1 MVLIEL
7 DRRAVDELKAFLFLK
22 MIEDMLKVLDSL
34 EVYSMDSLGVIMET
48 MADVTKDTEG
58 LSINARVGVLT
69 SVYCST
75 PYWRTKPHLSCYR
88 EQF

>member
-69 SVYCST
+69 SVHCPT
-75 PYWRTKPHLSCYR
+75 PHVVILASLLAH
-88 EQF
+88 

>member
-22 MIEDMLKVLDSL
+22 MIEDMVKVLDSL
-34 EVYSMDSLGVIMET
+34 KVYSMDSLGVIMET

-58 LSINARVGVLT
+58 LSINARVGVLS
-69 SVYCST
+69 SVYCPT
-75 PYWRTKPHLSCYR
+75 PHVVILASSLAH
-88 EQF
+88 

>member
-7 DRRAVDELKAFLFLK
+7 DRRSVDELKAFLFLK

-69 SVYCST
+69 SVYCPTTHVVILASLLA
-75 PYWRTKPHLSCYR
+75 H
-88 EQF
+88 